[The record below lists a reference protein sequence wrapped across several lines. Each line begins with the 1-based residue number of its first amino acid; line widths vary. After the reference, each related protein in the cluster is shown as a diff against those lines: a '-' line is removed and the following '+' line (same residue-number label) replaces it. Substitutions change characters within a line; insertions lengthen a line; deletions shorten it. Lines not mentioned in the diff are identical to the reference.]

1 MRFKFNGGR
10 GAILCSK
17 CGIILKQGNQIQY
30 ILLLVRNLHSGIYMR
45 LDLQVSFFIRIFALN
60 NRFNHITKEEKKKI
74 MESDAYKA
82 AKIAFMNGCCKAYGL
97 EEMAHYMFLE
107 GIKYQKTGIMPQL
120 LN

>member
-1 MRFKFNGGR
+1 M
-10 GAILCSK
+10 
-17 CGIILKQGNQIQY
+17 
-30 ILLLVRNLHSGIYMR
+30 
-45 LDLQVSFFIRIFALN
+45 
-60 NRFNHITKEEKKKI
+60 TKEEKKKI
-74 MESDAYKA
+74 MESDVCKA